1 MLACDAIRAAVQ
13 AVVAVALL
21 TDAMEIW
28 MFVVTSAVFG
38 AAQAFFG
45 PASTGLVPETISDAR
60 LQQAN
65 ALLKV
70 SEGSAYIVGPAL
82 SGFLV
87 HVLPRL
93 GLRVR
98 LGEPSQARS
107 SWRGCD

>member
-1 MLACDAIRAAVQ
+1 
-13 AVVAVALL
+13 
-21 TDAMEIW
+21 
-28 MFVVTSAVFG
+28 MFVVTSALFG

-82 SGFLV
+82 SGVLV
-87 HVLPRL
+87 AASSPA
-93 GLRVR
+93 GST
-98 LGEPSQARS
+98 PSTR
-107 SWRGCD
+107 